1 MKATLTTLTPVHI
14 GNGTTYN
21 KNIDFIQSEN
31 KIGIIDEKKV
41 LNLIGTENINQWV
54 SAIDKGGNEFINLL
68 KQRGWNNELE
78 HISSRICELKNTKT
92 KSTQLKEQYRTAIN
106 GACIPGS
113 SLKGAIK
120 TCIFDYLTSDD
131 DFINQRKID
140 DLKTWK
146 DSKDFKT
153 GNNIRKNEKW
163 SDSKTDNKIFG
174 KTANEKSTRFLKIGD
189 IHFGNINTDIINI
202 GILNKYYEKWDFK
215 TGQQYYAESIPSGA
229 TANFQMKIDTIL
241 LVKNIEKYPSLW
253 DSKKTEPF
261 NNGVENL
268 CEIINGSTIS
278 SLNFELATLENE
290 NIDESIKNKIISEL
304 KNLAYIIENRSE
316 NEIIIRIGANSGWR
330 FTTAAWVLKLEDKM
344 NENQINSLRKTIQ
357 KKDYSNMELWPKTR
371 KISTDG
377 QLFGFVKIKI
387 HE

>member
-14 GNGTTYN
+14 GNGTTYD

-189 IHFGNINTDIINI
+189 IHFGNINTNIINI
-202 GILNKYYEKWDFK
+202 GILDKYYEKWDFK
-215 TGQQYYAESIPSGA
+215 TEQQFYVESIPEDVS
-229 TANFQMKIDTIL
+229 ANFQMKIDTIHL
-241 LVKNIEKYPSLW
+241 KRNINKNHP
-253 DSKKTEPF
+253 PR
-261 NNGVENL
+261 G
-268 CEIINGSTIS
+268 G
-278 SLNFELATLENE
+278 
-290 NIDESIKNKIISEL
+290 
-304 KNLAYIIENRSE
+304 
-316 NEIIIRIGANSGWR
+316 
-330 FTTAAWVLKLEDKM
+330 
-344 NENQINSLRKTIQ
+344 
-357 KKDYSNMELWPKTR
+357 
-371 KISTDG
+371 
-377 QLFGFVKIKI
+377 
-387 HE
+387 